1 MIKLVKR
8 RKKGSVKSAV
18 ISDYEAGLTV
28 SLISKKQGFNR
39 YTIYNCL
46 ARLDLTPIKKNDRHL

>member
-1 MIKLVKR
+1 MKKKR

-18 ISDYEAGLTV
+18 IKDYDLGLTV
-28 SLISKKQGFNR
+28 PSIVKKRGFSR

-46 ARLDLTPIKKNDRHL
+46 ARLNLRPIKRKKALV